1 MADYRHLPIGMKIKQ
16 GEINECPYCQRIGL
30 VQVALGKFFV
40 LHADGLL
47 PDGRDEDID
56 GDEDACPEPG
66 VPFLSC
72 ESEWRLS

>member
-16 GEINECPYCQRIGL
+16 GEINACPYCQRIGL

-40 LHADGLL
+40 LHVDGLL
-47 PDGRDEDID
+47 PDRDEAID
-56 GDEDACPEPG
+56 GYEDACPKRG

>member
-1 MADYRHLPIGMKIKQ
+1 MADYRHLAIGMKIKD

-30 VQVALGKFFV
+30 VQVALGRFFV
-40 LHADGLL
+40 LHK
-47 PDGRDEDID
+47 DID
-56 GDEDACPEPG
+56 GDQDACPKRG